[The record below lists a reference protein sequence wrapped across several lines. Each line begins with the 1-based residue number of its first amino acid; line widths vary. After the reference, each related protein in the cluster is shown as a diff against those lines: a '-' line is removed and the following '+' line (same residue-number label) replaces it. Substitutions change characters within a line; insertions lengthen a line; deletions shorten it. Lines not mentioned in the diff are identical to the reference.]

1 MMKKFVFAT
10 LIISFTQA
18 CRLTGTPATASM
30 PAAPPAG
37 VAVPTSTPLPEGIT
51 LLEAWQL
58 AGPTVQ
64 EWATDAQMSE
74 EFACQGVL
82 TTDGHCNRWYGVLVS
97 ARQNKVA
104 ELVVV
109 PDRVVSISP
118 VNAPIGRYLDNAF
131 DSDGIIDSSQAAQQA
146 WAWLEAQELKREDTR
161 LRGLALR
168 ASPGVAQEC
177 GVSPAYYVSF
187 SSPQWRLCLDPHSG
201 QVTGNT
207 YGR

>member
-1 MMKKFVFAT
+1 MKKFVSAI
-10 LIISFTQA
+10 LIISFTLA
-18 CRLTGTPATASM
+18 CRLTGAPAPASM
-30 PAAPPAG
+30 PAAPPAE
-37 VAVPTSTPLPEGIT
+37 VPEGIT
-51 LLEAWQL
+51 LQEAWQL

-82 TTDGHCNRWYGVLVS
+82 TPDGRCNRWYGVLVS
-97 ARQNKVA
+97 ATQNKVA

-109 PDRVVSISP
+109 PDRVVRLSP
-118 VNAPIGRYLDNAF
+118 ATAPVGRYLDAAF
-131 DSDGIIDSSQAAQQA
+131 SLEGMRDSSQAARGA
-146 WAWLEAQELKREDTR
+146 WTWLEAQGLRKEGTR

-168 ASPGVAQEC
+168 ASPGVTQEC

-187 SSPQWRLCLDPHSG
+187 SSPQGRLCLDPYGG